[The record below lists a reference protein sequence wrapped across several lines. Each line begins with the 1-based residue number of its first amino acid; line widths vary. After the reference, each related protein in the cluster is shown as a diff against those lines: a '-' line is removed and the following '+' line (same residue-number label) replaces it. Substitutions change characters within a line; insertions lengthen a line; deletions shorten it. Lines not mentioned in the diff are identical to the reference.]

1 MYTYVQYLRTCTP
14 TDDMDPAD
22 GTKYK
27 RGIFHLDRDVV
38 VKVGSAVHGARD
50 EYQPELKRV

>member
-1 MYTYVQYLRTCTP
+1 MA
-14 TDDMDPAD
+14 PAD

-38 VKVGSAVHGARD
+38 VKVGGVVQGARD